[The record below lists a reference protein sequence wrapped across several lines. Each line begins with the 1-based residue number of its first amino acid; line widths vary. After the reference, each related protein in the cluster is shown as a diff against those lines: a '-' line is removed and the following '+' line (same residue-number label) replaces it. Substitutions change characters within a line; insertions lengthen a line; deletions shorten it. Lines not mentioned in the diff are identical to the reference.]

1 MGFSMLNRVK
11 PACSPEVEAI
21 ITRTIGCAIRVH
33 SGLGPGYTEAVY
45 HDAMAV
51 ELTAS
56 SLTFVRNFPVKVSYR
71 GEILRDQYLDLVVA
85 GAIVVE
91 LKAVERLAR
100 IHEMQL
106 LSYMKTARLKAGLLM
121 NFHAEYLRSQLRRY
135 VL

>member
-1 MGFSMLNRVK
+1 MLNRAR

-21 ITRTIGCAIRVH
+21 VTQTIGCAIGVH
-33 SGLGPGYTEAVY
+33 SALGPGYTELVY

-51 ELTAS
+51 ELNRAGLPFS
-56 SLTFVRNFPVKVSYR
+56 REFGVPVYYR
-71 GEILRDQYLDLVVA
+71 GQLLRTQYLDLVVA
-85 GAIVVE
+85 GVVVVE

-106 LSYMKTARLKAGLLM
+106 LSYMKTAHLKVGLLM
-121 NFHAEYLRSQLRRY
+121 NFHTEYLRSQLRRF